1 MDKKFSLRSKVQLEG
16 VFWDAAK
23 PDVKFS
29 GTLNSDGK
37 HLELVTRAELVKPE
51 PSFLGFDQASSPD
64 IVHGYTQG
72 GECTLIGL
80 QEVESPGRLDFET
93 GRGIRWHRFRITG
106 VCLMGWHLP
115 SDSTRH
121 I

>member
-37 HLELVTRAELVKPE
+37 HLELVTRA
-51 PSFLGFDQASSPD
+51 D
-64 IVHGYTQG
+64 
-72 GECTLIGL
+72 
-80 QEVESPGRLDFET
+80 
-93 GRGIRWHRFRITG
+93 
-106 VCLMGWHLP
+106 
-115 SDSTRH
+115 
-121 I
+121 